1 MTSTQARPAM
11 QRRRRLLGGAYE
23 RRVEFGASC
32 SNHRPDSVVVGPPS
46 GGRSVFLRWL
56 LQGLLKLNRPDA
68 VAVVARVVDRE
79 DAERAARLA
88 DAGAMISALGWAERL
103 RLSGHPRPL
112 PRQRP
117 RDRLATRPGIPSDPL
132 RRRPRMSPV
141 RSPRRHRVRSGA
153 RHSGRAHGAQS
164 RVQAKP
170 WVRQFGC
177 ASRKSAEG
185 DAAVHPPKPIL
196 AVAPLHVTPQE
207 RDAANEGAG
216 ANDVGCGTLRQ
227 SQPDPPALLLRSQGS
242 FSS

>member
-1 MTSTQARPAM
+1 MPPTRSRPPLSPRPPLRYSRSTVQTAWKSP
-11 QRRRRLLGGAYE
+11 LLSFTAG
-23 RRVEFGASC
+23 V
-32 SNHRPDSVVVGPPS
+32 
-46 GGRSVFLRWL
+46 
-56 LQGLLKLNRPDA
+56 
-68 VAVVARVVDRE
+68 
-79 DAERAARLA
+79 RLA
-88 DAGAMISALGWAERL
+88 DAGAMISAVGWAKRS
-103 RLSGHPRPL
+103 RPSSHPRPL
-112 PRQRP
+112 RRQRP
-117 RDRLATRPGIPSDPL
+117 RDWIAIRPGTASDPL